1 MVKLIK
7 LFGDNMKPI
16 LKWTGGKT
24 SELPIIKQNM
34 PSFDR
39 VVEPFLGGGAFYFD
53 LEKPGAV
60 NDFNSEL
67 IRFYNTLK
75 TDPSILIKEV
85 GEVQQIKNKFKAND
99 IDEAI
104 QVVFDAC
111 DDEVYQRFVLREV
124 NSKLK
129 FIEKNDVTEPEDLI
143 LTAGHA
149 AVYYWCR
156 ERYNNRSTDA
166 MWYVMRENAYSGMF
180 RFSSTGKFNVPYGGK
195 SYNSK
200 NLMDKLTIGE
210 SNFKSDFIQQT
221 TFHNLD
227 FEIFLDEHVRT
238 GDFIFLDPP
247 YDTEF
252 SQYNKEEDFTK
263 DDQIRLRDC
272 LVRKHVP
279 WMVVIKYTDFI
290 EEIYSDFKI
299 LRFGK
304 NYMVNMKNRN
314 DRSVDHLMI
323 TNY

>member
-1 MVKLIK
+1 
-7 LFGDNMKPI
+7 
-16 LKWTGGKT
+16 
-24 SELPIIKQNM
+24 
-34 PSFDR
+34 
-39 VVEPFLGGGAFYFD
+39 
-53 LEKPGAV
+53 
-60 NDFNSEL
+60 
-67 IRFYNTLK
+67 
-75 TDPSILIKEV
+75 
-85 GEVQQIKNKFKAND
+85 
-99 IDEAI
+99 
-104 QVVFDAC
+104 
-111 DDEVYQRFVLREV
+111 
-124 NSKLK
+124 
-129 FIEKNDVTEPEDLI
+129 
-143 LTAGHA
+143 
-149 AVYYWCR
+149 
-156 ERYNNRSTDA
+156 
-166 MWYVMRENAYSGMF
+166 MRENAYSGMF

-200 NLMDKLTIGE
+200 NLMDKLIIGE
-210 SNFKSDFIQQT
+210 NNFKKDFIQQT
-221 TFHNLD
+221 T